1 MSSNGE
7 MKMSLRLMTLAVS
20 VEAPLI
26 LERATNILVPEVLQE
41 LELTVC
47 SLRQDRSA
55 KWLHDLLHGDGL
67 AGELILGRAVWLSGH
82 DSQGGEAASSTVP
95 DKTERAHAH
104 GLQVGVPSIMSV
116 QRRRIVE
123 LSLPYLLVISKVVP
137 NIWARTNSAMVTAFG
152 RYTEVRWKCGGRG

>member
-1 MSSNGE
+1 

-20 VEAPLI
+20 VEAPLV

-95 DKTERAHAH
+95 DKTERAHAY
-104 GLQVGVPSIMSV
+104 GLQVGVSEVLYQHPSA
-116 QRRRIVE
+116 RR
-123 LSLPYLLVISKVVP
+123 SSGSKYLLVISKVVP